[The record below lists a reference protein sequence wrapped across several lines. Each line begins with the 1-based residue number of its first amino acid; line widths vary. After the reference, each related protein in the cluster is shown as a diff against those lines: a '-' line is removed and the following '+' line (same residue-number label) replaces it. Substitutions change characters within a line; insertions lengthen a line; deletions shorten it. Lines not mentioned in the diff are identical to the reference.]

1 MSVDRLIRSVER
13 ASTVFCVWCDL
24 VSRPCLVAGPTCPTC
39 GAGWQAVENAALA
52 LDMALAQASDA
63 RRAEDDRLRAEVAW

>member
-1 MSVDRLIRSVER
+1 MTDRLIPSVEEAALR
-13 ASTVFCVWCDL
+13 HANTLAIWLSPWH
-24 VSRPCLVAGPTCPTC
+24 GPNCNQC
-39 GAGWQAVENAALA
+39 YEIEQRIENAALA